1 MGFSSFFLPLAFG
14 LFRFRCHY
22 IIDEFVSFFFPLL
35 FYNLFT
41 RGILSECVSYVKSEY
56 WVAMQAIKA
65 FMAKICAGRRFCA
78 CAKSI
83 PCLFRIPIVTM
94 SNAVWMAIWISTAHR
109 KKYGSLNIIIKK
121 KKKPKKTDRK
131 AKKKSDIQGGGDQ
144 EKMKVKSETKRKA
157 KAKKKKK
164 RVK

>member
-56 WVAMQAIKA
+56 WVAMQAIKT

-121 KKKPKKTDRK
+121 KKPKKTDRK